1 MVELELLV
9 QCWVSLAARRGCGV
23 WHRCVLM
30 HLKALDEFLTRQ
42 ELSVRLHLKG
52 LRYLSDIAQHSISA
66 STVSG
71 FDQLFLAFKMC
82 FCSARVAYAVFMSAS
97 SLSAELWMD

>member
-23 WHRCVLM
+23 WHHCVLM

-42 ELSVRLHLKG
+42 ELSD
-52 LRYLSDIAQHSISA
+52 YI
-66 STVSG
+66 
-71 FDQLFLAFKMC
+71 
-82 FCSARVAYAVFMSAS
+82 
-97 SLSAELWMD
+97 